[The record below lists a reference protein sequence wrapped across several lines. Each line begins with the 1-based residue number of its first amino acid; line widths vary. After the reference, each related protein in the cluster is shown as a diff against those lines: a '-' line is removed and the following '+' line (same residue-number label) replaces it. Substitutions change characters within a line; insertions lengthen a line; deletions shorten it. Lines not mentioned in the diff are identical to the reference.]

1 MAKNSSSSTT
11 TEQMEELPVTWIN
24 DNYLLNKL
32 LEDLVN
38 CHTVALDTEFIK
50 RDTYYPILALIQINT
65 GKEIYLVDV
74 PKLDL
79 SQLWQVLTDLP
90 VMIWHSCSEDLTI
103 FYQLSNL
110 PPLTNIFDTQIALA
124 YLTGK
129 LQVGYQQAVNDIL
142 DIHLAKAH
150 SQSDWLQRPLDTE
163 QEHYAVDDVRYLLPL
178 YYQLKEQ
185 LTDKNL
191 YNFVCEDCQT
201 QADDIYQAN
210 NISDDEQYLSALEP
224 RHSGLQRYFLKE
236 LLAWRERLARAT
248 NQPRTFILR
257 KRAIRELLEL
267 MPTSIRQLNQ
277 QTTIHYSIV
286 KQYGNEILKIIR
298 QAKNAKVEDYPS
310 IIYKKYRSK
319 NKILQRKI
327 NNSIRN
333 YAEKTGVPENL
344 LMKKK
349 WQDEL
354 LQAVAFA
361 DNDKIIELP
370 KGLQGWRKQWIKTEL
385 IPLLKENQ
393 LELKEGMS

>member
-1 MAKNSSSSTT
+1 MTELSPLPVS

-24 DNYLLNKL
+24 DDYLLNKL
-32 LEDLVN
+32 LEDLAT

-65 GKEIYLVDV
+65 GKDIYLVDV

-79 SQLWQVLTDLP
+79 TELWQVLADLP

-103 FYQLSNL
+103 YYQLSHL

-129 LQVGYQQAVNDIL
+129 LQIGYQQAVNDIL

-178 YYQLKEQ
+178 YYQLNQQ

-191 YNFVCEDCQT
+191 YNFVWEDCQT
-201 QADDIYQAN
+201 QADELYQAN
-210 NISDDEQYLSALEP
+210 NVSDDEQYLSALEP

-277 QTTIHYSIV
+277 RTTIHYSIV
-286 KQYGNEILKIIR
+286 KQYGNEILKIIQ
-298 QAKNAKVEDYPS
+298 QAKKAKVEDYPS
-310 IIYKKYRSK
+310 LVYKYRSK
-319 NKILQRKI
+319 NKILQRKMAK
-327 NNSIRN
+327 SIEN

-344 LMKKK
+344 IIKKK
-349 WQDEL
+349 WQNDL
-354 LQAVAFA
+354 MQAVAFA
-361 DNDKIIELP
+361 GNDETIELP
-370 KGLQGWRKQWIKTEL
+370 KGLQGWRKQWIETEF

-393 LELKEGMS
+393 LELREGMS